1 MCRSIWRK
9 ELKKNLSCS
18 ILGLYKGNIMTRKE
32 IIHRC
37 LCLKRLIYRVNQI
50 KLQGL
55 VSRKTRGNFSG
66 SKANFKIKTCWIVA
80 QFLAHKPVNFA
91 SLIDSFIVLFSK
103 WLKLWSWMQTQ
114 QYKTAFR
121 ARKVTGTFE
130 KQARGRSCSDSRAV
144 VVYPVDNGIGSDTLS
159 FLPLDR
165 ADSSGEC
172 RAI

>member
-1 MCRSIWRK
+1 MSCFNGIILAHHEPILSSLNAIYTSSKNIIYLSVHALVSFDKTKKKREEKNEKPSDRLLRSPGTNTLMVLTFSMFMCRSIWRK

-66 SKANFKIKTCWIVA
+66 SKANFKIKTC
-80 QFLAHKPVNFA
+80 
-91 SLIDSFIVLFSK
+91 
-103 WLKLWSWMQTQ
+103 
-114 QYKTAFR
+114 
-121 ARKVTGTFE
+121 
-130 KQARGRSCSDSRAV
+130 
-144 VVYPVDNGIGSDTLS
+144 
-159 FLPLDR
+159 
-165 ADSSGEC
+165 
-172 RAI
+172 